1 MANWN
6 PWHGCRKYS
15 EGCQNCYVYRI
26 DQAHGKNA
34 AQIFLNKDFDLPM
47 RRKRDRSY
55 VISPGSIV
63 YTCFSSD
70 FFLEDADPWRER
82 AWEMMRWRQDLFFLM
97 ITKRITRL
105 HQCLP
110 SDWGEG
116 YPMYIFAVR

>member
-97 ITKRITRL
+97 ITKRL
-105 HQCLP
+105 
-110 SDWGEG
+110 
-116 YPMYIFAVR
+116 Y

>member
-70 FFLEDADPWRER
+70 FFLEDAGPL
-82 AWEMMRWRQDLFFLM
+82 AG
-97 ITKRITRL
+97 T
-105 HQCLP
+105 CLGDDALASGSVFP
-110 SDWGEG
+110 DDYQED
-116 YPMYIFAVR
+116 YPTAAMFAA